1 VSASKPVFLV
11 TGADLAA
18 EALALLSDYEVV
30 YAGKSPTEEDVVS
43 LCKRHD
49 PVAIIVRYSKVGPA
63 AMDAAPS
70 LKVVSKHGSGTDT
83 IDKHAAAARNIQVVA
98 AVGANAAA
106 VAEQALALLL
116 ACAKSIVALN
126 ERMHAGH
133 WDKATHKS
141 VELEG
146 RTVGVIGL
154 GAIGL
159 RFARMADAM
168 GMRVLGYDPYATDLP
183 AYIERAE
190 LDAVW
195 RGSDAIS
202 LHCPLTSDNAKLLN
216 TRTLA
221 ACRKGVII
229 VNTARGGLI
238 DEAALL
244 AAIRSGHVGSA
255 GLDSFAVEP
264 MTAPHPFHGEA
275 RITLSP
281 HIGGVT
287 SDAYIKMGVAA
298 AKNALAVLQAFA
310 PNDQRRTD
318 TFAARQVGTPRG
330 HATDAS
336 RTPLPQPQREPGIA
350 LVERPADDQAL
361 TKPRNE

>member
-1 VSASKPVFLV
+1 MSSKKPALLV

-18 EALALLSDYEVV
+18 PALDLLRDLEIVF
-30 YAGKSPTEEDVVS
+30 AGKTPTEDDIVA
-43 LCKRHD
+43 LCKQHD
-49 PVAIIVRYSKVGPA
+49 PVAIIVRYSKVGAA

-70 LKVVSKHGSGTDT
+70 LKVISKHGSGTDT
-83 IDKHAAAARNIQVVA
+83 IDKVAAKSRGIEVVA

-116 ACAKSIVALN
+116 ACAKSVVTLN

-146 RTVGVIGL
+146 RTIGLVGL

-168 GMRVLGYDPYATDLP
+168 GMRVLGFDPYAKNLPSYVKSVDLDT
-183 AYIERAE
+183 IWRES
-190 LDAVW
+190 DAV
-195 RGSDAIS
+195 S
-202 LHCPLTSDNAKLLN
+202 LHCPLTADNAKLLN
-216 TRTLA
+216 ARTLA
-221 ACRKGVII
+221 ACKKGVII

-238 DEAALL
+238 DEPALL
-244 AAIRSGHVGSA
+244 AAVQSGQVASA

-264 MTAPHPFHGEA
+264 MTAPHPFHGEK
-275 RITLSP
+275 RIVLSP

-287 SDAYIKMGVAA
+287 SDAYVKMGVAA
-298 AKNALAVLQAFA
+298 AQNALNVL
-310 PNDQRRTD
+310 RT
-318 TFAARQVGTPRG
+318 R
-330 HATDAS
+330 
-336 RTPLPQPQREPGIA
+336 
-350 LVERPADDQAL
+350 
-361 TKPRNE
+361 

>member
-1 VSASKPVFLV
+1 VKKPVFLV
-11 TGADLAA
+11 TGNDLASD
-18 EALALLSDYEVV
+18 ALALLGDYQVV
-30 YAGKSPTEEDVVS
+30 FAGKTPTEDDIVA
-43 LCKRHD
+43 LCKLHD
-49 PVAIIVRYSKVGPA
+49 PVAIIVRYSKVGAA

-70 LKVVSKHGSGTDT
+70 LKVISKHGSGTDT
-83 IDKHAAAARNIQVVA
+83 IDKVAAKARGIDVVA

-116 ACAKSIVALN
+116 ACGKSVVTLN
-126 ERMHAGH
+126 QRMHAGH

-168 GMRVLGYDPYATDLP
+168 GMRVLGFDPYAKDLP
-183 AYIERAE
+183 AYIRSTD
-190 LDAVW
+190 LQTIW
-195 RGSDAIS
+195 RESDAIS
-202 LHCPLTSDNAKLLN
+202 LHCPLTADNAKLVN
-216 TRTLA
+216 ATTLA
-221 ACRKGVII
+221 ACKKGVLI

-244 AAIRSGHVGSA
+244 EAVRSGQVASA

-264 MTAPHPFHGEA
+264 MTAPHPFHGED

-287 SDAYIKMGVAA
+287 SDAYVKMGVAA
-298 AKNALAVLQAFA
+298 AQNALA
-310 PNDQRRTD
+310 
-318 TFAARQVGTPRG
+318 
-330 HATDAS
+330 
-336 RTPLPQPQREPGIA
+336 A
-350 LVERPADDQAL
+350 LNR
-361 TKPRNE
+361 

>member
-1 VSASKPVFLV
+1 MSSKKPVFLV
-11 TGADLAA
+11 TGNDLAPQ
-18 EALALLSDYEVV
+18 ALALLGDVEVV
-30 YAGKSPTEEDVVS
+30 FAGKTPTEDDIVA

-49 PVAIIVRYSKVGPA
+49 PVAIIVRYSKVGAA
-63 AMDAAPS
+63 AMDAAPN
-70 LKVVSKHGSGTDT
+70 LKVISKHGSGTDT
-83 IDKHAAAARNIQVVA
+83 IDKVAAQARGIQVVA

-116 ACAKSIVALN
+116 ACAKSVVTLDK
-126 ERMHAGH
+126 RMHAGH

-146 RTVGVIGL
+146 RTVGVVGL

-168 GMRVLGYDPYATDLP
+168 GMRVLGFDPYAKDLP
-183 AYIERAE
+183 AYIESTDLATI
-190 LDAVW
+190 W
-195 RGSDAIS
+195 RESDAIS
-202 LHCPLTSDNAKLLN
+202 LHCPLTADNAKLIN
-216 TRTLA
+216 AETLA
-221 ACRKGVII
+221 ACKKGVLI

-244 AAIRSGHVGSA
+244 DAICSGQVASA

-264 MTAPHPFHGEA
+264 MTSPHPFHGEA

-287 SDAYIKMGVAA
+287 ADAYVKMGVAA
-298 AKNALAVLQAFA
+298 AKNALGVLNA
-310 PNDQRRTD
+310 
-318 TFAARQVGTPRG
+318 
-330 HATDAS
+330 
-336 RTPLPQPQREPGIA
+336 
-350 LVERPADDQAL
+350 
-361 TKPRNE
+361 

>member
-1 VSASKPVFLV
+1 MSSKKPAFLV
-11 TGADLAA
+11 TGNDLAPQ
-18 EALALLSDYEVV
+18 ALSLLGDYEMVF
-30 YAGKSPTEEDVVS
+30 AGKTPTEDDIVA
-43 LCKRHD
+43 LCKQHD
-49 PVAIIVRYSKVGPA
+49 PVAIIVRYSKVGAA

-70 LKVVSKHGSGTDT
+70 LKVISKHGSGTDT
-83 IDKHAAAARNIQVVA
+83 IDKVAAQARGIQVVA

-116 ACAKSIVALN
+116 ACAKSVVTLN

-168 GMRVLGYDPYATDLP
+168 GMRVLGFDPYAKDLP
-183 AYIERAE
+183 AYIESSDLATI
-190 LDAVW
+190 W
-195 RGSDAIS
+195 RESAAIS
-202 LHCPLTSDNAKLLN
+202 LHCPLTADNAKLIN
-216 TRTLA
+216 AQTLS
-221 ACRKGVII
+221 ACKKGVLI

-244 AAIRSGHVGSA
+244 AAIRSGRVASA
-255 GLDSFAVEP
+255 GLDSFAAEP

-287 SDAYIKMGVAA
+287 ADAYVKMGVAA
-298 AKNALAVLQAFA
+298 AKNALGVLNA
-310 PNDQRRTD
+310 
-318 TFAARQVGTPRG
+318 
-330 HATDAS
+330 
-336 RTPLPQPQREPGIA
+336 
-350 LVERPADDQAL
+350 
-361 TKPRNE
+361 

>member
-1 VSASKPVFLV
+1 MNKPVFLV
-11 TGADLAA
+11 TGSDLAPQ
-18 EALALLSDYEVV
+18 ALALLKDHEVV
-30 YAGKSPTEEDVVS
+30 FAGKAPTEDDIVG

-49 PVAIIVRYSKVGPA
+49 PVAIIVRYSKVGAA

-70 LKVVSKHGSGTDT
+70 LKVISKHGSGTDT
-83 IDKHAAAARNIQVVA
+83 IDKPAAKARGIEVVA
-98 AVGANAAA
+98 AAGANAAA

-116 ACAKSIVALN
+116 ACAKSVVTLN

-168 GMRVLGYDPYATDLP
+168 GMRVLGFDPYAKDLP
-183 AYIERAE
+183 SCVTPADLQTI
-190 LDAVW
+190 W
-195 RGSDAIS
+195 RESDAIS
-202 LHCPLTSDNAKLLN
+202 LHCPLTSDNAKLIDAKA
-216 TRTLA
+216 LA

-229 VNTARGGLI
+229 VNTARGGLV

-244 AAIRSGHVGSA
+244 DAVRSGQVASA

-275 RITLSP
+275 RIVLSP

-287 SDAYIKMGVAA
+287 ADAYVKMGIAA
-298 AKNALAVLQAFA
+298 AQNALAVLNA
-310 PNDQRRTD
+310 
-318 TFAARQVGTPRG
+318 
-330 HATDAS
+330 
-336 RTPLPQPQREPGIA
+336 
-350 LVERPADDQAL
+350 
-361 TKPRNE
+361 